1 MVMKDGMIS
10 EQGTY
15 QSLNAKAGDF
25 AAFLSQHEVTSKPGA
40 EPEEAVNKNRSMSES
55 SHRSQGGTTIQETV
69 GGKLKKDEAEA
80 GDGKLVSEEEAQV
93 GKVDKK
99 VYLEY
104 AKKIG
109 SFNSVT
115 IIFLCALMKGLMAVS
130 DVWLSTWADLAE
142 KDEAKAIA
150 STRSR
155 H

>member
-1 MVMKDGMIS
+1 M
-10 EQGTY
+10 
-15 QSLNAKAGDF
+15 
-25 AAFLSQHEVTSKPGA
+25 
-40 EPEEAVNKNRSMSES
+40 
-55 SHRSQGGTTIQETV
+55 
-69 GGKLKKDEAEA
+69 KKDEAEV

-109 SFNSVT
+109 SFNSVA

-150 STRSR
+150 STRSG